1 MSDEEIL
8 QRFKKYFK
16 IEEFVNKKT
25 ASKFGQTALQFICPR
40 LLHTMLVIREAIN
53 KPITINT
60 WHKGG
65 RFSQRGLRTNIGQI
79 VRKKTQRGVLYLS
92 AHTMG
97 KAVDFDVKG
106 MTAEQVRAWLKSNI
120 KILPYKIRLEHKMR
134 GKPIGWVHLDVFS
147 KETNNKIYLF
157 NV

>member
-1 MSDEEIL
+1 MSDEEII
-8 QRFKKYFK
+8 QRIKKYFK

-25 ASKFGQTALQFICPR
+25 ASKYGEVSWQFLCPR
-40 LLHTMLVIREAIN
+40 LLHTMLIIREEIA

-79 VRKKTQRGVLYLS
+79 VRKKTQRGILYLS

-97 KAVDFDVKG
+97 KAVDFDVAG
-106 MTAEQVRAWLKSNI
+106 MSAEQVRMWI
-120 KILPYKIRLEHKMR
+120 KANSIIFPYKIRLEHKMK
-134 GKPIGWVHLDVFS
+134 GKNISWVHLDVFS